1 MLEKQALV
9 AFAAIS
15 DETRLRI
22 VRLLVV
28 AGANG
33 MASGEI
39 AEALNGAAPSRV
51 SFHLGQLEKAGLVVS
66 QRQGRKIIYSVIFP
80 TLSDLV
86 AFLMHDCCQ
95 GHCMYC
101 DKAIELLAKCKG
113 EPTPRWRKA
122 KQPFYREEDAG
133 DRSEK

>member
-28 AGANG
+28 AGAGG
-33 MASGEI
+33 MASGDI
-39 AEALNGAAPSRV
+39 AEALDGAAPSRV
-51 SFHLGQLEKAGLVVS
+51 SFHLGQLEKAGLVAS
-66 QRQGRKIIYSVIFP
+66 QRQGRKIIYSVVFP

-101 DKAIELLAKCKG
+101 DKAIVLLAKCKG
-113 EPTPRWRKA
+113 EPTPRWRKG
-122 KQPFYREEDAG
+122 KQPFYRDSGEGAD
-133 DRSEK
+133 